1 MSIEIVK
8 FNAKDGII
16 LDGILSKSNG
26 RTRKLLIQIHGM
38 TSNCFKLREKVISE
52 TVSEKNI
59 DTLTFNNRGSEISK
73 YIKNINGKRF
83 LGGTAF
89 EDVEESYYDIV
100 GAIEYAL
107 SLGYSEIYLQGH
119 SLGSTKIVYTYNRL
133 QNEKNELLEKIKAV
147 LLLSLVD
154 IPGLISSDMP
164 KEFIKIA
171 EDKEKNNKFL
181 DLMPAE
187 SFFHPISVKTFLRYT
202 KYYKNIDFARY
213 GDKNDSFEILN
224 NISVPL
230 FMRWGNEK
238 ELIKQNAE
246 ELVLYM
252 NKKISNTKKDINY
265 IDGANHS
272 YDLKEKQLAAEI
284 CDFLINNFN

>member
-16 LDGILSKSNG
+16 LDGILSKCNVK
-26 RTRKLLIQIHGM
+26 TTKLLIQIHGM
-38 TSNCFKLREKVISE
+38 TSNCFKLREKTISE
-52 TVSEKNI
+52 EVNKNNI

-73 YIKNINGKRF
+73 YIKNINGERF
-83 LGGTAF
+83 LGGTAY
-89 EDVEESYYDIV
+89 EDVEEGYYDIV

-107 SLGYSEIYLQGH
+107 SLGYNEIYLQGH
-119 SLGSTKIVYTYNRL
+119 SLGCTKIVYTYNRL
-133 QNEKNELLEKIKAV
+133 QHEKDELLASIKAV

-154 IPGLISSDMP
+154 IPGLISADMP

-171 EDKEKNNKFL
+171 EDKEKDNKLL

-202 KYYKNIDFARY
+202 KYYENIDFARY
-213 GDKNDSFEILN
+213 GDSNDSFEILN
-224 NISVPL
+224 SISIPL

-238 ELIKQNAE
+238 ELIAQNAE
-246 ELVLYM
+246 ELVLNM
-252 NKKISNTKKDINY
+252 NQKISNRKKDINY

-272 YDLKEKQLAAEI
+272 YDSKEKQLANEI
-284 CDFLINNFN
+284 CDFLVNN

>member
-16 LDGILSKSNG
+16 LDGMLSKCNV
-26 RTRKLLIQIHGM
+26 RTSQLLIQIHGM

-52 TVSEKNI
+52 EVNKNNI

-73 YIKNINGKRF
+73 YIKNIDGRRF
-83 LGGTAF
+83 LGGTAY
-89 EDVEESYYDIV
+89 EDVEEGYYDIV

-107 SLGYSEIYLQGH
+107 SLGYNEIYLQGH
-119 SLGSTKIVYTYNRL
+119 SLGCTKIVYTYNRL
-133 QNEKNELLEKIKAV
+133 QNEKNELLERIKAV
-147 LLLSLVD
+147 ILLSLVD
-154 IPGLISSDMP
+154 IPGLISAGMP

-171 EDKEKNNKFL
+171 EDKEKDKKLL

-202 KYYKNIDFARY
+202 KYYENIDFARY
-213 GDKNDSFEILN
+213 GDKNYNFEILN
-224 NISVPL
+224 SISVPL

-238 ELIKQNAE
+238 ELIAQNVE
-246 ELVLYM
+246 ELVLNM
-252 NKKISNTKKDINY
+252 NQKISNRKKDINY

-272 YDLKEKQLAAEI
+272 YDFKEKQLANEI
-284 CDFLINNFN
+284 CDFLINN